1 MRFGLFGSAQANR
14 SDLGAAIGQ
23 GFAVSRP
30 DPGERRTSRMRP
42 RHLPRPAVLAA
53 AIPLLCTLIFPA
65 GAALAR
71 EACSPNETPARIG
84 NIWGGF
90 DHQPTESQV
99 QSAER
104 ASGVAPSAQEQS
116 REAQIVQ
123 QLNQELLQSARLAHN
138 PRRRTIARS
147 PSASLIGSR

>member
-1 MRFGLFGSAQANR
+1 MRFGLFGSAQANGG
-14 SDLGAAIGQ
+14 DLGAGTGQ
-23 GFAVSRP
+23 SFTVSRP
-30 DPGERRTSRMRP
+30 NPGERRTSRKRP

-53 AIPLLCTLIFPA
+53 TIPLLCSLIFPA

-71 EACSPNETPARIG
+71 EAPVSNETPARIG

-99 QSAER
+99 QSFER

-123 QLNQELLQSARLAHN
+123 QLNQELLQSAGAGL
-138 PRRRTIARS
+138 
-147 PSASLIGSR
+147 

>member
-1 MRFGLFGSAQANR
+1 MRLGLFGSAQADGT
-14 SDLGAAIGQ
+14 DLGAGNRK
-23 GFAVSRP
+23 GFTVSRRHP
-30 DPGERRTSRMRP
+30 EERRTSRKRP

-65 GAALAR
+65 GAALAQAAPVSN
-71 EACSPNETPARIG
+71 EAPARIG

-90 DHQPTESQV
+90 EHQPTESQV

-104 ASGVAPSAQEQS
+104 TGGVVPSVQEQS

-123 QLNQELLQSARLAHN
+123 QLNQALLQSAVTG
-138 PRRRTIARS
+138 P
-147 PSASLIGSR
+147 

>member
-1 MRFGLFGSAQANR
+1 MRFGLFDSTQADAG
-14 SDLGAAIGQ
+14 DLGAGMGQ
-23 GFAVSRP
+23 GFTVSRLN
-30 DPGERRTSRMRP
+30 PGERRTLCERQ
-42 RHLPRPAVLAA
+42 RHLRRPAVLAA

-71 EACSPNETPARIG
+71 EACSPNETPARID

-116 REAQIVQ
+116 REARIVQ
-123 QLNQELLQSARLAHN
+123 QLDQELLQSAGAG
-138 PRRRTIARS
+138 A
-147 PSASLIGSR
+147 

>member
-1 MRFGLFGSAQANR
+1 MRFGSFGNAQANG
-14 SDLGAAIGQ
+14 SDLGAGIGR
-23 GFAVSRP
+23 GFTVFRP
-30 DPGERRTSRMRP
+30 HPGERRTSRKRP

-53 AIPLLCTLIFPA
+53 AIPLLCTVMFSV

-71 EACSPNETPARIG
+71 EAPAPNETPASID

-90 DHQPTESQV
+90 AHQPTKSPV

-123 QLNQELLQSARLAHN
+123 QLYQKLLRNAGAG
-138 PRRRTIARS
+138 A
-147 PSASLIGSR
+147 